1 MIVRT
6 DCGTENGIIAATQCY
21 FRSAGNDAFAGYKS
35 HVYGSSHANQR
46 IEGWWSF
53 LRRNRT
59 SWWID
64 YFKDMVTSTLLNVG
78 NEFHMESLWF
88 CYAHIIQADLDNV
101 VEHWNSHYIR
111 QSRHDTVSGIPDIL
125 YSLPEYYGKTDCLFP
140 VSNAQVEA
148 METNSQLDEQ
158 EENLYQEYFE
168 TVLTEME
175 LEVPSNEED
184 ALNLFQILINLQD

>member
-1 MIVRT
+1 MEKLIV
-6 DCGTENGIIAATQCY
+6 
-21 FRSAGNDAFAGYKS
+21 F
-35 HVYGSSHANQR
+35 
-46 IEGWWSF
+46 
-53 LRRNRT
+53 
-59 SWWID
+59 
-64 YFKDMVTSTLLNVG
+64 
-78 NEFHMESLWF
+78 
-88 CYAHIIQADLDNV
+88 
-101 VEHWNSHYIR
+101 
-111 QSRHDTVSGIPDIL
+111 
-125 YSLPEYYGKTDCLFP
+125 FP